1 MRYSQ
6 KSQGTA
12 FFSPSPQEE
21 CPQKGTCPPPVKQ
34 PTPSIMNLPHYHLRL
49 SGSVP
54 VSPSRAGE
62 LVPALPLWAVIT
74 ILKGVPVHGA
84 ETRTE
89 YGSGVPYS
97 TKAHHNIAHRYL
109 RGGVEIGAEVT
120 IGKIQLQLGRGSTV
134 GKKQE
139 KNKKQR
145 PPVGLW
151 GNKSTNPW
159 RAGQVLNPPDRNIVS
174 FPINERMTVL
184 SAQPPQVVNPP
195 NSLVSFN
202 QARSGIRAVPLR

>member
-1 MRYSQ
+1 
-6 KSQGTA
+6 
-12 FFSPSPQEE
+12 
-21 CPQKGTCPPPVKQ
+21 
-34 PTPSIMNLPHYHLRL
+34 MNLPHYHLRL
-49 SGSVP
+49 SESVP

-62 LVPALPLWAVIT
+62 LVPALPLWACNNYS

-134 GKKQE
+134 GKNKKKT
-139 KNKKQR
+139 KNKDH
-145 PPVGLW
+145 LW
-151 GNKSTNPW
+151 DYG
-159 RAGQVLNPPDRNIVS
+159 
-174 FPINERMTVL
+174 
-184 SAQPPQVVNPP
+184 
-195 NSLVSFN
+195 
-202 QARSGIRAVPLR
+202 GIRALTPGVLVKC